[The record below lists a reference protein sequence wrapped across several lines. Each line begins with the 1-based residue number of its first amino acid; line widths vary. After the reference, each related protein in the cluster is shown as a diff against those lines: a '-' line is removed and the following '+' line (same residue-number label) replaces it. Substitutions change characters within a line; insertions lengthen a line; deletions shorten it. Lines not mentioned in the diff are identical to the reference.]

1 MFSEV
6 HIFIDQS
13 KSKAKKWRE
22 ENDKELADCD
32 LVILIITPAALQSQE
47 IEREIQIANEGKKL
61 ILPCKMNATNCDWTK
76 LKWDLGSYDGIEF
89 ENDEDLR
96 TSLFSEVEKIKEEF
110 PNKLQV
116 SSNSSSNIISVELDN
131 QSYAD
136 GDKII
141 ISGKVEELLSMPIS
155 LSILSPN
162 DQLVNLNQI
171 VVNPDKTYA
180 ATITAG
186 GSLMQNEGN
195 YTVKVL
201 YGYPSR
207 TAKTTFNFKGS
218 ARITRSKITE
228 DTIVIEGTNSE
239 IKYIIQRGKII
250 SAVKDLGISSLI
262 LGIESIKN
270 GEIILAIPRD
280 VLDAQIN
287 NVDDDFFVLID
298 AAEIDFDEIKTDY
311 FRTLTIPF
319 PSNSKEI
326 EIIGIS
332 QSSEPPRLLFKKQFT
347 SDSNLKSLKQFHT
360 ISLTT
365 SFDKT
370 VYPLKSKL
378 YIRVNCPDIIF
389 GKTIDLVITDSKNKV
404 IRSKQIDP
412 ITHPDSELKQA
423 GIYQESFQM
432 NETDMNIGEVYTV
445 HASHGDAWAED
456 TCVVD
461 RRTPV
466 IQTDNS
472 VYLLGSDM
480 ILSVIDPDADKDSQ
494 KPEFVGD
501 SSESLLTI
509 SSSIGSIDGYKLRE
523 TGDSTGIFQGT
534 IGLVGVLDNG
544 TIIPYVHG
552 NKEISKTQGVGI
564 DDGFLQVKP
573 NDEIKISYKNKSNI
587 ITLIAFLSFAVVIVL
602 DQKVYSWT
610 DKVRITIVAPCFSKD
625 PINIEK
631 IGNNTES
638 SLTIKT
644 RRGKIENYELIETG
658 PNTGIFTG
666 EVLLSGFQYDKLDP
680 YIINNFGKSSGKG
693 PDDGIISC
701 DSDDEISIEFTTKNE
716 TVVGLAL
723 IRWNVGNIKWMKP
736 KYTIFDSAIISVIDP
751 DMNPNLMDI
760 FKIRVWSDSDSI
772 GTEVVVVE
780 TSPESGIFVA
790 NILFSTKTEDGISL
804 KVSPGDSVIAEYLDF
819 TLPEPYQKG
828 DSLKITASANIVS
841 NQ

>member
-22 ENDKELADCD
+22 VNDKELADCD

-61 ILPCKMNATNCDWTK
+61 ILPCKMNAINRDWTK
-76 LKWDLGSYDGIEF
+76 LKLDLGSYDGIEF

-96 TSLFSEVEKIKEEF
+96 TSLFSEVEKIREEF

-141 ISGKVEELLSMPIS
+141 ISGKVEELLSNMPIN

-201 YGYPSR
+201 YGNKSR

-218 ARITRSKITE
+218 ARITESKITE
-228 DTIVIEGTNSE
+228 DTIVIEGTNSQ
-239 IKYIIQRGKII
+239 IIYIIQGGKII

-262 LGIESIKN
+262 LGIESVKN
-270 GEIILAIPRD
+270 GAIVLTIPRD

-287 NVDDDFFVLID
+287 NVDDNFLVLID
-298 AAEIDFDEIKTDY
+298 GDEIKFNEFKTDY

-319 PSNSKEI
+319 PSNSEEI

-332 QSSEPPRLLFKKQFT
+332 QSSEPPRLFKKQFT
-347 SDSNLKSLKQFHT
+347 SNSSLKSPKQFHT
-360 ISLTT
+360 ISLIT
-365 SFDKT
+365 SFDRT

-378 YIRVNCPDIIF
+378 YIRVHCPDIIF

-404 IRSKQIDP
+404 ISSKYIDP

-432 NETDMNIGEVYTV
+432 NETDMNVGEVYTV

-466 IQTDNS
+466 IQTDKS
-472 VYLLGSDM
+472 VYFLGSDM

-509 SSSIGSIDGYKLRE
+509 SSSMGRIDGYKLRE
-523 TGDSTGIFQGT
+523 TGDSTGIFQG
-534 IGLVGVLDNG
+534 IIRLVGVLDNG
-544 TIIPYVHG
+544 TIIPYVLD
-552 NKEISKTQGVGI
+552 NQEISKTQGVGT

-587 ITLIAFLSFAVVIVL
+587 ITLTAF
-602 DQKVYSWT
+602 
-610 DKVRITIVAPCFSKD
+610 
-625 PINIEK
+625 
-631 IGNNTES
+631 S
-638 SLTIKT
+638 SL
-644 RRGKIENYELIETG
+644 
-658 PNTGIFTG
+658 
-666 EVLLSGFQYDKLDP
+666 
-680 YIINNFGKSSGKG
+680 
-693 PDDGIISC
+693 
-701 DSDDEISIEFTTKNE
+701 
-716 TVVGLAL
+716 
-723 IRWNVGNIKWMKP
+723 
-736 KYTIFDSAIISVIDP
+736 
-751 DMNPNLMDI
+751 
-760 FKIRVWSDSDSI
+760 
-772 GTEVVVVE
+772 
-780 TSPESGIFVA
+780 
-790 NILFSTKTEDGISL
+790 
-804 KVSPGDSVIAEYLDF
+804 
-819 TLPEPYQKG
+819 
-828 DSLKITASANIVS
+828 
-841 NQ
+841 